1 MRVSSW
7 RFAAVLLLVLV
18 GSVACGSRNEDP
30 VAKSVSGETAMA
42 QIAGSVFYRERMMLP
57 PGAEVEVQL
66 EDISRADAMA
76 TVLATVVL
84 APEGGPPY
92 DFSIAYD
99 PSRIDQRMR
108 YALRATISVGDKLMF
123 SSTDY
128 IDPFAGN
135 PVEVL
140 VRRVAEPVQ
149 RTGRS
154 LAGQLWALQA
164 LGGEPATAGADD
176 KPLTIEFEADSMR
189 AAGFSGCNR
198 YTGGYSHEG
207 VAQHGSPLQL
217 GPMAGTMMACAQG
230 GELEQAYLQMLA
242 KVTAFRLEGD
252 TLSLLAGSAVLA
264 TFQPL

>member
-7 RFAAVLLLVLV
+7 RVGCVLPLVLC
-18 GSVACGSRNEDP
+18 GLIACGSKEDGP
-30 VAKSVSGETAMA
+30 VANGRSGEIAVA
-42 QIAGSVFYRERMMLP
+42 QIAGSVVYRERMMLP

-66 EDISRADAMA
+66 QDISRADAMA

-84 APEGGPPY
+84 TPEGGPPY
-92 DFSIAYD
+92 DFSIEYD
-99 PSRIDQRMR
+99 PSRIDERMR

-123 SSTDY
+123 TSTDY

-135 PVEVL
+135 PVQVL

-149 RTGRS
+149 RADRS
-154 LAGQLWALQA
+154 LAGRPWALQA
-164 LGGEPATAGADD
+164 LGGESAGQGADG

-198 YTGGYSHEG
+198 YSGGYSRGG
-207 VAQHGSPLQL
+207 VTQHGSPLQL
-217 GPMAGTMMACAQG
+217 GPMAGTMMACARG

-252 TLSLLAGSAVLA
+252 TLSLLAGADVLA
-264 TFQPL
+264 TFQLL